1 MENTYKAKILEIS
14 SYPPPR
20 AGWGVRIMFVRKYLQ
35 EMGHICQVL
44 NIGQSRTI
52 KSPEYEDVQSGL
64 DYFKKV
70 RWHVQNGYLI
80 HTHLNGD
87 SEKGLVL
94 ALIAEFY
101 SLFFG
106 KRSVLTFHAGPV
118 QRMFP
123 KEKSRL
129 MAPFYALVFA
139 LPKKIICN
147 NEAVKKNIMGYGVP
161 AEKIEAIPA
170 FSLQYLDYE
179 EPELEKE
186 LLSFIAKH
194 RPLIVSY
201 FFLRPE
207 FFVASMFEAIK
218 ALSEKLP
225 EMGLILI
232 GGDTRNEDVIQM
244 VEKAG
249 LSCHV
254 YHAGDVTHNQF
265 MSLLKKADIYLR
277 TPQKD
282 GVCSSVLESL
292 SLKTPVVASENGSRP
307 EGVVNYETDNA
318 TDILEKLES
327 TWKNYET
334 VLAAITP
341 PKIRNTVKEE
351 ADLLCKLEQ

>member
-1 MENTYKAKILEIS
+1 MENIQKAKILEIS

-35 EMGHICQVL
+35 EMGHTCQVL
-44 NIGQSRTI
+44 NIGQSRMI
-52 KSPEYEDVQSGL
+52 KSPEYEDVQSGS

-70 RWHVQNGYLI
+70 RWHVKNGYLI

-87 SEKGLVL
+87 SEKGLIL

-123 KEKSRL
+123 KEKSKL

-139 LPKKIICN
+139 LPQKIICN

-161 AEKIEAIPA
+161 AKKIEAIPA
-170 FSLQYLDYE
+170 FSVQYLDYE
-179 EPELEKE
+179 PFTLDDKLLE
-186 LLSFIAKH
+186 FIKNH
-194 RPLIVSY
+194 SPVIVSY

-207 FFVASMFEAIK
+207 FFVASMFEGIK

-225 EMGLILI
+225 GLGLILI
-232 GGDTRNEDVIQM
+232 GGDTRNDEVIQM
-244 VEKAG
+244 VAQAG
-249 LSCHV
+249 LSEHV
-254 YHAGDVTHNQF
+254 YHAGDVAHDQF
-265 MSLLKKADIYLR
+265 MTLLEKADIYLR

-307 EGVVNYETDNA
+307 ESVVNFKTDDA
-318 TDILEKLES
+318 VDIQEKLEV
-327 TWKNYET
+327 TWKNYAF
-334 VLAAITP
+334 LAENITP
-341 PKIRNTVKEE
+341 PKIRDTVKEE
-351 ADLLCKLEQ
+351 ADLLLELER

>member
-1 MENTYKAKILEIS
+1 MENDRKAKILEIS

-20 AGWGVRIMFVRKYLQ
+20 AGWGVRIMFVRRYLQ
-35 EMGHICQVL
+35 DLGHICQVL
-44 NIGQSRTI
+44 NIGQSRMI
-52 KSPEYEDVQSGL
+52 KSPEYEDVQSGS

-70 RWHVQNGYLI
+70 RWHVKNGYLI

-87 SEKGLVL
+87 SEKGLIL

-123 KEKSRL
+123 KTKSRL
-129 MAPFYALVFA
+129 MAPLYALVFA

-147 NEAVKKNIMGYGVP
+147 NDAVKKNIMSYGVP
-161 AEKIEAIPA
+161 AEKIDAIPA
-170 FSLQYLDYE
+170 FSVQYLDYE
-179 EPELEKE
+179 PSILENE
-186 LLSFIAKH
+186 LLDFIKKH
-194 RPLIVSY
+194 SPLIVSY

-218 ALSEKLP
+218 TLSEKLP
-225 EMGLILI
+225 KMGLILI
-232 GGDTRNEDVIQM
+232 GGDTRNETVIQM
-244 VEKAG
+244 VKRAG
-249 LSCHV
+249 LSDHV
-254 YHAGDVTHNQF
+254 YHAGDVTHDQF
-265 MSLLKKADIYLR
+265 MTLLEKADIYLR

-307 EGVVNYETDNA
+307 KSVINFKTDDA
-318 TDILEKLES
+318 TDIMEKLEA
-327 TWKNYET
+327 TWKDYT
-334 VLAAITP
+334 ALAENITP
-341 PKIRNTVKEE
+341 PQIRDTVKEE
-351 ADLLCKLEQ
+351 ADLLLELER

>member
-1 MENTYKAKILEIS
+1 MENDRKAKILEIS

-44 NIGQSRTI
+44 NIGQSRMI
-52 KSPEYEDVQSGL
+52 KSSEYEDVQSGS

-70 RWHVQNGYLI
+70 RWHVKNGYLI

-123 KEKSRL
+123 KEKNRL

-147 NEAVKKNIMGYGVP
+147 NEAVKKNIMTYGVRS
-161 AEKIEAIPA
+161 EKIEAIPA
-170 FSLQYLDYE
+170 FSVQYLNYE
-179 EPELEKE
+179 STVLEDE
-186 LLSFIAKH
+186 LLKFIKNH

-207 FFVASMFEAIK
+207 FFVDSMFKAIK
-218 ALSEKLP
+218 DLSKKLP
-225 EMGLILI
+225 GMGLILI
-232 GGDTRNEDVIQM
+232 GGDTRNETVIQM

-249 LSCHV
+249 LSDHV
-254 YHAGDVTHNQF
+254 YHAGDVSHDQF
-265 MSLLKKADIYLR
+265 MTLLEQADIYLR

-307 EGVVNYETDNA
+307 EGVVNYKTDDA
-318 TDILEKLES
+318 ADILEKLEA
-327 TWKNYET
+327 TWKDYE
-334 VLAAITP
+334 VLSANITP
-341 PKIRNTVKEE
+341 PQIRDTVKEE
-351 ADLLCKLEQ
+351 AELLLELEQ